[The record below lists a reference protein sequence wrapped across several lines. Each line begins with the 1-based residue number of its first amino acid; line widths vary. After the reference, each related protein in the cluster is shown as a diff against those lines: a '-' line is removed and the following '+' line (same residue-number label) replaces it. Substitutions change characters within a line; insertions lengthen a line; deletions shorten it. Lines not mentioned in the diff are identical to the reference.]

1 MDKIKKILE
10 NIPGSPGVYLMKDKS
25 GKIIYV
31 GKAKVLKHRVR
42 QYFQNTED
50 KDPKTRTLVSRIND
64 IETIVTQT
72 ESEALILENT
82 LIKLHKPRYNI
93 LLKDDK
99 TYPYIRISTQD
110 LFARVELTRT
120 IKKDG

>member
-1 MDKIKKILE
+1 MDKIKNILE

-99 TYPYIRISTQD
+99 IGR
-110 LFARVELTRT
+110 AHV
-120 IKKDG
+120 

>member
-1 MDKIKKILE
+1 MDKIKEILE
-10 NIPGSPGVYLMKDKS
+10 NLPDSPGVYLMKDKS

-31 GKAKVLKHRVR
+31 GKAKILKNRVR
-42 QYFQNTED
+42 QYFQSTED
-50 KDPKTRTLVSRIND
+50 KDPKTRTLVSRIHN
-64 IETIVTQT
+64 IETIVTST

-99 TYPYIRISTQD
+99 TYPYIRITTPGFISEN
-110 LFARVELTRT
+110 RV
-120 IKKDG
+120 D

>member
-1 MDKIKKILE
+1 MDKIKNILE

-82 LIKLHKPRYNI
+82 LIKLHKCI
-93 LLKDDK
+93 
-99 TYPYIRISTQD
+99 T
-110 LFARVELTRT
+110 
-120 IKKDG
+120 